1 MFAQTLTS
9 KSILFMRHNRL
20 EEARVLLEGAL
31 EYATDHDLPA
41 VASRAI
47 NNLAVVFESRD
58 RYVDAVEASR
68 RGLELARRVGDRLGQ
83 GNFLA
88 GPISAAVLLGRWDD
102 ALAWAA
108 ETDSLDMDI
117 DYVQNLLLPLGEVY
131 CRRGELDKARAHLE
145 QHDAARDSD
154 DVQARS
160 GYLLAR
166 SGVLRAE
173 GKLHDALRDAEAVI
187 QLQEAIGITF
197 LTVKLGYVEAME
209 AALALGD
216 TERARELV
224 RFVEALRRGTDRRC
238 SRRKRIVSGP
248 GSTTT
253 SAEFE
258 VAAADFRRL
267 EMAFYLAVT
276 LLEHGEWLV
285 AHDREDEAEPLLAE
299 AREIFERL
307 GARPWLDRAAAV
319 RPEEGR
325 EPVPA

>member
-31 EYATDHDLPA
+31 ELRDRPRPPGGGLCG
-41 VASRAI
+41 RI

-58 RYVDAVEASR
+58 RYVDAVETSR
-68 RGLELARRVGDRLGQ
+68 RGLELARRVGDRLGE

-173 GKLHDALRDAEAVI
+173 GKLL
-187 QLQEAIGITF
+187 
-197 LTVKLGYVEAME
+197 
-209 AALALGD
+209 
-216 TERARELV
+216 ERS
-224 RFVEALRRGTDRRC
+224 GT
-238 SRRKRIVSGP
+238 RKR
-248 GSTTT
+248 
-253 SAEFE
+253 
-258 VAAADFRRL
+258 
-267 EMAFYLAVT
+267 
-276 LLEHGEWLV
+276 
-285 AHDREDEAEPLLAE
+285 
-299 AREIFERL
+299 
-307 GARPWLDRAAAV
+307 
-319 RPEEGR
+319 
-325 EPVPA
+325 

>member
-1 MFAQTLTS
+1 M
-9 KSILFMRHNRL
+9 I
-20 EEARVLLEGAL
+20 G
-31 EYATDHDLPA
+31 
-41 VASRAI
+41 
-47 NNLAVVFESRD
+47 
-58 RYVDAVEASR
+58 
-68 RGLELARRVGDRLGQ
+68 
-83 GNFLA
+83 
-88 GPISAAVLLGRWDD
+88 
-102 ALAWAA
+102 
-108 ETDSLDMDI
+108 
-117 DYVQNLLLPLGEVY
+117 
-131 CRRGELDKARAHLE
+131 
-145 QHDAARDSD
+145 
-154 DVQARS
+154 
-160 GYLLAR
+160 
-166 SGVLRAE
+166 
-173 GKLHDALRDAEAVI
+173 
-187 QLQEAIGITF
+187 LQEAIGITF

-224 RFVEALRRGTDRRC
+224 RFVEALRPGDRPPLLEAHAHRVRARLDDDE
-238 SRRKRIVSGP
+238 S
-248 GSTTT
+248 
-253 SAEFE
+253 EFE